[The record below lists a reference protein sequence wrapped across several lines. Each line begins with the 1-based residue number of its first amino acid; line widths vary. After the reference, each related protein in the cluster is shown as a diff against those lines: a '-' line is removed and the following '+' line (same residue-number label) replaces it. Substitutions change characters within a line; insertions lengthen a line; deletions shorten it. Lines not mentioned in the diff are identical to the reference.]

1 MPDALHTWLHTRLA
15 VAMSVQ
21 LPDSGQGNAK
31 VSRSLLVQ
39 RRAGFHHRP
48 AWGVTSIH
56 AVWEAA
62 MTGIQGF
69 VTRENIKYLHHE
81 LEGGADPIRRATL
94 LKPFGRGRRSLRPHG
109 RAIGQI
115 ESTHFPLGRDHHAA
129 VKLTDDLKDL
139 LRSGPS

>member
-1 MPDALHTWLHTRLA
+1 
-15 VAMSVQ
+15 MSVQ
-21 LPDSGQGNAK
+21 LPEDGQGNAK

-39 RRAGFHHRP
+39 RRAGLHHRP
-48 AWGVTSIH
+48 VWGVTSIH

-94 LKPFGRGRRSLRPHG
+94 LKPFGRGRRSLRPYG
-109 RAIGQI
+109 EQ
-115 ESTHFPLGRDHHAA
+115 LGKLDRHISRSAEIITRQ